1 MTTAAV
7 KLTNR
12 EIATRFDA
20 AASDYDRVS
29 NPYTKWR
36 RATALAERVIGR
48 CIEVGGGTGAVT
60 EHLAD
65 RSQSLHSDIAPAM
78 CQIAAQR
85 LSRPSVCFDAES
97 IPLADESV
105 DTVVSAEMI
114 YYLDRPEHFLA
125 EAFRVL
131 RPGGRLLLSTT
142 NPKVTFIER
151 GRSWLRRLGFQH
163 MFFDDGSPTF
173 PTIARLSRSI
183 QDAGFTL
190 GEIRPIVVLPF
201 ARLHPLNRILERS
214 PLRHFALFITLEAT
228 KPS

>member
-1 MTTAAV
+1 MTTATA
-7 KLTNR
+7 KLSNR
-12 EIATRFDA
+12 EIAARFDA
-20 AASDYDRVS
+20 AAPDYDAVS

-36 RATALAERVIGR
+36 RGTALAERVVGR

-65 RSQSLHSDIAPAM
+65 RSLSLHSDIAPAM
-78 CQIAAQR
+78 CQIATQR
-85 LSRPSVCFDAES
+85 LARPSVCFDAES
-97 IPLADESV
+97 IPLADGSV

-114 YYLDRPEHFLA
+114 YYLDRPERFLA

-151 GRSWLRRLGFQH
+151 GRSLLRRLGFQH

-173 PTIARLSRSI
+173 PTIARLSGSIRS
-183 QDAGFTL
+183 AGFNL
-190 GEIRPIVVLPF
+190 DRIRPIVVLPF
-201 ARLHPLNRILERS
+201 ARLHPLNRILERT
-214 PLRHFALFITLEAT
+214 PLRHLALFITLEASKHT
-228 KPS
+228 

>member
-1 MTTAAV
+1 MTTASM

-12 EIATRFDA
+12 EIAGRFDA
-20 AASDYDRVS
+20 AARDYDRVS
-29 NPYTKWR
+29 NPYTKLR
-36 RATALAERVIGR
+36 RATALAERVMGR

-60 EHLAD
+60 QQLAD
-65 RSQSLHSDIAPAM
+65 PAHSFHSDIAPAM

-85 LSRPSVCFDAES
+85 LARPSVCFDAES

-131 RPGGRLLLSTT
+131 CPGGRLLLSTT

-151 GRSWLRRLGFQH
+151 GRSLLRKLGFQH

-173 PTIARLSRSI
+173 PTIACLSRSI
-183 QDAGFTL
+183 ESAGFTL
-190 GEIRPIVVLPF
+190 DRIRPIVVLPF
-201 ARLHPLNRILERS
+201 ARLHPLNRLLERS
-214 PLRHFALFITLEAT
+214 PARNFALFITLEAT
-228 KPS
+228 KPT